1 MAVKE
6 GDILIPSGRSA
17 IKCKGCL
24 WPKSSDGTVIVPYT
38 LSSKYSNWHRNLFNT
53 SMQEFEKR
61 TCVKFVP
68 RTAEKDFL
76 NIGSS
81 GGCTGYIGRVGG
93 SQFVGLAINGCM
105 YKGII
110 QHELNHALGF
120 YHEHTRSDRDDYVT
134 IMYENISPDETE
146 NFDRQDTNNL
156 GLAYDYGSVMHYDK
170 YAFTINAG
178 QPTIVPKPD
187 PNVPIGQRDG
197 LSVLDV
203 AKINRLY
210 QCNVCA
216 TLLNNNTGSL
226 TSANY
231 PSAYPNN
238 ANCVWLIR
246 TPSNVC

>member
-6 GDILIPSGRSA
+6 GDILIPTGRSA

-53 SMQEFEKR
+53 SMQEFEKL
-61 TCVKFVP
+61 TCVRFVP

-81 GGCTGYIGRVGG
+81 GGCTGYVGRVGG
-93 SQFVGLAINGCM
+93 SQYVGLAIDGCM
-105 YKGII
+105 YKEII

-170 YAFTINAG
+170 YAFTINPG

-187 PNVPIGQRDG
+187 PNVPIGHGDG

-210 QCNVCA
+210 QCNVC
-216 TLLNNNTGSL
+216 TNLFNNNTGSL

-231 PSAYPNN
+231 RSAYHNK

-246 TPSNVC
+246 KQSNVC